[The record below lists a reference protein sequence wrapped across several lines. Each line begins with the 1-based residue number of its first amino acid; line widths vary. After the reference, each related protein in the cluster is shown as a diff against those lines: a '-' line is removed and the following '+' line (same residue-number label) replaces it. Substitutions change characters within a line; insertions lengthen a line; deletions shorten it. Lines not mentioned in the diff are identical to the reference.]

1 MVRKVFYSFNYEKD
15 GWRAGQV
22 YGGRLTESDIDVV
35 GFVGVEAWEGIKR
48 QGEEAVNYWIEEN
61 LNETS
66 VTAILIGAET
76 ATKQWVLDTIQ
87 QSYLKRNGLLGIYIH
102 NLRDSTGNTSIKGQN
117 PFEKLYI
124 EENGQKI
131 PLSQL
136 YPTYDWII
144 DDGYNNLGV
153 WVEEAAKREER

>member
-1 MVRKVFYSFNYEKD
+1 MVRKVFYSFNYERD

-22 YGGRLTESDIDVV
+22 LNGRLTKSEIDVV
-35 GFVGVEAWEGIKR
+35 GYVGVEAWESIKR
-48 QGEEAVNYWIEEN
+48 QGNEAVKYWIEEN

-66 VTAILIGAET
+66 VTAVLIGSET
-76 ATKQWVLDTIQ
+76 ATQEWVLYAIQ

-102 NLRDSTGNTSIKGQN
+102 NLRGNTGNTSIKGQN

-153 WVEEAAKREER
+153 WVEEAAKREDR